1 MKKVLIIEDDQL
13 VSTVY
18 SNKLTNEGY
27 QVQVADDG
35 EAGLAQVSAFKPDL
49 ILLDL
54 ILPKL
59 NGVDLMKQLRANPEY
74 EQLPIVVFSNTYLS
88 NVIKEAW
95 KAGATKCFSKTNSSP
110 KQIIDCIGSLLNDTP
125 MAGEAPKLKMAGP
138 EAAGK
143 KTVAEKPKF
152 EGNVPVPVV
161 QGETPAQAFR
171 EKFPGVLSNL
181 RNLHQQLAK
190 SKSLDTHARL
200 LREMCFKINALTG
213 GANLAGMISISRIA
227 DALEALTSELQFKPQ
242 SVTPSTL
249 RTIASAVDF
258 LDVLFKRDNV
268 SESHKNEPVNI
279 LVVDDELISRRAVTH
294 SLEKA
299 KLASQ
304 DVDDPIAAL
313 KLVEENTYDLIFLDA
328 DMPGMNG
335 FELCAKIRTLPAYKK
350 TPVVFVTSLNDFEA
364 RANSTMAGAND
375 FIAKPFLFVELAV
388 KALVYILRGKLEAAK
403 A

>member
-18 SNKLTNEGY
+18 RNKLAAEGY
-27 QVQVADDG
+27 QVEIADDG
-35 EAGLAQVSAFKPDL
+35 EAGLALVTTFKPDL

-54 ILPKL
+54 MLPKL
-59 NGVDLMKQLRANPEY
+59 NGVDLMKQLRARPEY

-95 KAGATKCFSKTNSSP
+95 KAGATKCFSKTNCSP
-110 KQIIDCIGSLLNDTP
+110 RQIIDCIGSLLDDS
-125 MAGEAPKLKMAGP
+125 APAPDAPRLKMAGP
-138 EAAGK
+138 DGGPK
-143 KTVAEKPKF
+143 KPAPEKPKF
-152 EGNVPVPVV
+152 EGNAPVPVKAPDAPDQV
-161 QGETPAQAFR
+161 FR
-171 EKFPGVLSNL
+171 DKFPGILASL

-190 SKSLDTHARL
+190 STSLDGHARL
-200 LREMCFKINALTG
+200 LREMCFKINSLTG
-213 GANLAGMISISRIA
+213 GANLAGMISIARIA

-242 SVTPSTL
+242 GVNPSTL

-268 SESHKNEPVNI
+268 SETHKNEPVNI

-403 A
+403 S

>member
-18 SNKLTNEGY
+18 SNKLAAEGY
-27 QVQVADDG
+27 EVQVADDG
-35 EAGLAQVSAFKPDL
+35 EIGLAKVGSFKPDL

-59 NGVDLMKQLRANPEY
+59 NGVDLMKQLRAQPEY

-95 KAGATKCFSKTNSSP
+95 KAGATKCFSKTNCSP
-110 KQIIDCIGSLLNDTP
+110 RQIIDCIGSLLNDTP
-125 MAGEAPKLKMAGP
+125 MAGEAPKLKMATP
-138 EAAGK
+138 ETGGK
-143 KTVAEKPKF
+143 KSAAEKPKF
-152 EGNVPVPVV
+152 AGNAPVPVP
-161 QGETPAQAFR
+161 QGETPAEAFR
-171 EKFPGVLSNL
+171 EKFPEVLNNL

-200 LREMCFKINALTG
+200 LREMCFKINSLTG
-213 GANLAGMISISRIA
+213 GANLAGMISIARIA

-242 SVTPSTL
+242 GINPSTL

-258 LDVLFKRDNV
+258 LDALFKRDNV
-268 SESHKNEPVNI
+268 SETHKNEPVNI

-304 DVDDPIAAL
+304 DVADPIAAL

-335 FELCAKIRTLPAYKK
+335 FELCAKIRTLPGYKK

-364 RANSTMAGAND
+364 RTNSTMAGAND